1 MHQDFFTYKEC
12 DSAFYEAMRINKGS
26 SSGWSTDKEGN
37 ALIDTNRTDWN
48 VEVVP
53 HHEALNP
60 SNYRKHNRG
69 QGLADYHKQ
78 VCGRS
83 ARMNGDKKQQSK
95 VVGCVIT
102 LPREEYETLGIKVD
116 LTDEEWATL
125 TKHIES
131 GSKKEPKS
139 KEYKQ
144 AIAKLKNV
152 DFTPEQREYIENYLT
167 AAFRSWQKNAGIK
180 DEDVLFAVLH
190 YDETT
195 PHLHTM
201 AFPSAERKTK
211 DKNTGKEIT
220 KKTFSTDRF
229 TNWKTGYMNTMH
241 QNVIKL
247 MEEDFKIDGSNLL
260 NGATKKENA
269 KLYSPAQLTKE
280 QREESVDLALISR
293 EAERRAKEA
302 ETKRTAEEEKFEI
315 LTEQVSSLEE
325 EKGFVENEIRG
336 LEVIKAQDEKKGK
349 ELAIA
354 IQTRLKQEA
363 DIKNRIEASKMAYE
377 GFKKE
382 QGEEM
387 DEFFEYRSNQ
397 AKYKAKKEEAVAKL
411 EAKEQR
417 IQNQCVRLEGQRDA
431 LKEDVKEL
439 AKEIGDVGSITRAVH
454 NISNTEK
461 EVQNYDDM
469 MLFARVAM
477 NFLERKFPK
486 ILQEILNIIEKARGI
501 SARKNIIETMQKEA
515 EADVKAIEEE
525 WDLDR

>member
-26 SSGWSTDKEGN
+26 SSGWSADKEGN

-69 QGLADYHKQ
+69 QGLAEYHKQ

-102 LPREEYETLGIKVD
+102 LPREEYEKLGIKVD

-131 GSKKEPKS
+131 GSKREPKS

-336 LEVIKAQDEKKGK
+336 LEVIKKQDIELGQRLSTAINQSKKNIALYQSQEKQYKEAVEAQKSLLNGQEVEYDAFKSYKINKASYE
-349 ELAIA
+349 AQQA
-354 IQTRLKQEA
+354 RLEVQ
-363 DIKNRIEASKMAYE
+363 
-377 GFKKE
+377 
-382 QGEEM
+382 
-387 DEFFEYRSNQ
+387 
-397 AKYKAKKEEAVAKL
+397 VAKL
-411 EAKEQR
+411 EGQKE
-417 IQNQCVRLEGQRDA
+417 D
-431 LKEDVKEL
+431 LKEGVKEL
-439 AKEIGDVGSITRAVH
+439 SKEIGDVGFVTRAVH
-454 NISNTEK
+454 NVTNTEK
-461 EVQNYDDM
+461 EIQNYDDM

-477 NFLERKFPK
+477 NFLEKKFPK
-486 ILQEILNIIEKARGI
+486 ILQEIMNIIEKARGI
-501 SARKNIIETMQKEA
+501 GTRKNIIQTMQKELEEKA
-515 EADVKAIEEE
+515 SAIEEE
-525 WDLDR
+525 WERD